1 MIIPEVN
8 QNDLRAAL
16 RQLKEVDADVVKD
29 LRKDLRAQL
38 GPMAQQI
45 AQSVPTDPPL
55 SGFSGEGPT
64 SWTPVRGSV
73 SFTPGS
79 SRKAGNYLVSIRIT
93 PRGQRRG
100 LYIAELAGSRTSGKT
115 ASGKAMVR
123 NLNQRFP
130 MIKRGGRFAFKK
142 FRTLRPNVV
151 MLATRIVKNTTDK
164 VNKKL
169 GL

>member
-16 RQLKEVDADVVKD
+16 RQLKEVDANVVKD

-38 GPMAQQI
+38 GPMAQQV
-45 AQSVPTDPPL
+45 AQSVPVDPPL
-55 SGFSGEGPT
+55 SGFAGESPT

-79 SRKAGNYLVSIRIT
+79 SRKTGNYLVSLRVT
-93 PRGQRRG
+93 PRGKRRG
-100 LYIAELAGSRTSGKT
+100 LYIAELAGSRSNGKT

-130 MIKRGGRFAFKK
+130 MVKRGGRFAFKK
-142 FRTLRPNVV
+142 FRSLRPSVV
-151 MLATRIVKNTTDK
+151 VLATKIVKNTTDK